1 MKKLLR
7 SIQVFFPFLHDLR
20 FASKFIMMKGLNK
33 PHEADFKALHHF
45 TPKPDE
51 VFLDIGSNRG
61 EAILSMLISSK
72 VKNNIIGFEP
82 NDLIFKKLNN
92 NYKNNK
98 RIKLYN
104 IGLADK
110 NDTLDLHVPFYRN
123 WMFDGLSS
131 FDFNSANDWLK
142 TRLFGFNEKHL
153 SIKTVQ
159 CEIQMLDNF
168 ELNPYFIKIDVQ
180 GYELQVLKGA
190 IQTIKSHTP
199 ILLIESI
206 DNETIEFLK
215 NYNYEFYTYANNKFV
230 KGTGTLNTFCITQ
243 NKMDDLINEK

>member
-7 SIQVFFPFLHDLR
+7 SIQTLFPFLHDLR
-20 FASKFIMMKGLNK
+20 FASKFFIMKLLSK
-33 PHEADFKALHHF
+33 PHEADFNALQHF
-45 TPKPDE
+45 KPKSEE

-72 VKNNIIGFEP
+72 NKNKIIGFEP
-82 NDLIFKKLNN
+82 NVLIFEKLKKQ
-92 NYKNNK
+92 YQKNN
-98 RIKLYN
+98 RINLHN

-110 NDTLDLHVPFYRN
+110 NDTLELFVPFYRK

-142 TRLFGFNEKHL
+142 NRLYGFNEKHL
-153 SIKTVQ
+153 SIKKLK
-159 CEIQMLDNF
+159 CEIQTLDSF
-168 ELNPYFIKIDVQ
+168 KFNPYFIKIDVQ

-190 IQTIKSHTP
+190 AETLKTYSP

-206 DNETIEFLK
+206 DDETIQFLK
-215 NYNYEFYTYANNKFV
+215 EYNYDFYTYTNNEFV
-230 KGTGTLNTFCITQ
+230 LGNGALNTFCIT
-243 NKMDDLINEK
+243 NNTLAELNS